1 MNRRAWLSLRFMLA
15 FFALPFCSHAADS
28 LSVGV
33 VPQFDA
39 RHITRVW
46 QPILEEI
53 SRLSGIALELQTSSS
68 IPEFEQQFAS
78 GAYDFAYMNPYHAIL
93 AHQKQGYEPVVR
105 DAGRSLHG
113 IIVVRKDSALTSVE
127 QLDGETV
134 AFPAPNALGAS
145 LIPRAEFASK
155 FGIDINENYVKSHSS
170 VYLNVLLGKAAA
182 GGGVQKTLSQQP
194 EEVRAQLRVLYETIG
209 VAPHPLTAHNRVDTH
224 TRDRIREAFLKL
236 GRTDAGK
243 DLLKKIPMKTI
254 GIASIEDY
262 ESLRKMDLEAFYVGN

>member
-15 FFALPFCSHAADS
+15 FFALPFYSHAADS

-39 RHITRVW
+39 RHTTRVW

-194 EEVRAQLRVLYETIG
+194 EEVRAQLRVLYKTIG

>member
-15 FFALPFCSHAADS
+15 FFALPFYSHAADS

-39 RHITRVW
+39 RHITRIW

-53 SRLSGIALELQTSSS
+53 SRLSGIALELKTSSS

-78 GAYDFAYMNPYHAIL
+78 GTYDFAYMNPYHAVL

-105 DAGRSLHG
+105 DTGRSLHG
-113 IIVVRKDSALTSVE
+113 IIVVRKDSALTSVK
-127 QLDGETV
+127 QLDGQTV

-155 FGIDINENYVKSHSS
+155 FDINIKEIYVKSHSS

-194 EEVRAQLRVLYETIG
+194 EEIREQLQVLYKTKG
-209 VAPHPLTAHNRVDTH
+209 VAPHPLSVHERVDQNTV
-224 TRDRIREAFLKL
+224 DRVTEAFLEL
-236 GRTDAGK
+236 GSTDTGK
-243 DLLKKIPMKTI
+243 NLLKQIPIKSI
-254 GIASIEDY
+254 GAASMEDY
-262 ESLRKMDLEAFYVGN
+262 KSLRKMGLEAFYVTK